1 MAFVFIFIKI
11 FLNEFLL
18 ISFNY
23 YYFLKSHLSSNFFIR
38 SHFLIFHPQIKS
50 KMPTNESVPN
60 PLYIIYREKCTHQTR
75 FRKREAFL
83 ALALALAQTLNL
95 EPQKSVMAFPYMEA
109 VVGTLS
115 LLLHFHD
122 PFFRSLYAFYNNS
135 FNQGFDFRFLTQWL
149 IFKSFICCS
158 LLVFGFF

>member
-1 MAFVFIFIKI
+1 MNFFI
-11 FLNEFLL
+11 

-23 YYFLKSHLSSNFFIR
+23 YYFFLNFIYPPTFSLCLIFFLIA
-38 SHFLIFHPQIKS
+38 SCLIFHSIIFHPHIKS

-83 ALALALAQTLNL
+83 ALAQTLNP

-109 VVGTLS
+109 VVGTIS

-122 PFFRSLYAFYNNS
+122 PFFRSLYTFYNNS
-135 FNQGFDFRFLTQWL
+135 FNQGFDFRFLTYQL